1 VRPILI
7 APLPKRPV
15 VQHPTPSLLARPL
28 ELVLGHIPI
37 VTKNVEGVH
46 LVVDLVGAGGLGPQ
60 GQLGLVDGRRRERVG
75 LVLGLWLARQVGE
88 AHELLPAEDLGQV
101 GFGGVPGLDF
111 GFFGGV
117 EGFD

>member
-15 VQHPTPSLLARPL
+15 VQHATAALLARPL
-28 ELVLGHIPI
+28 ELVLGDIPI
-37 VTKNVEGVH
+37 IAKDVEGVH
-46 LVVDLVGAGGLGPQ
+46 LVVDLVGASRLGPQ
-60 GQLGLVDGRRRERVG
+60 GQLGLVDGGRREGVG

-88 AHELLPAEDLGQV
+88 AHELLPAEDLCQV